1 MTLRIDM
8 RRIGRCVALA
18 ALFLLAGTAGA
29 AELVVT
35 SAALERVVK
44 EQAFSKDGRLHFMA
58 PSACSHAY
66 LEAPRITIAKGRVL
80 FGGRLQGRAGV
91 LAGNGCVEAMNDSLD
106 VLASGR
112 PFVRGG
118 RIGLE
123 DVRLE
128 QLSKEFY
135 RPLLEPLMLA
145 TIGRVVDIDLRDA
158 VKRMLAAGRAPI
170 DVEVERLDVSRLAAD
185 DDRLEAQFDFRAV
198 AR

>member
-1 MTLRIDM
+1 MNLRIGM
-8 RRIGRCVALA
+8 RRVGRWLTVGCLLLA
-18 ALFLLAGTAGA
+18 AATAGA

-44 EQAFSKDGRLHFMA
+44 EQAFTKDGRLHFMA

-91 LAGNGCVEAMNDSLD
+91 LAGNGCVEAMNDALD
-106 VLASGR
+106 VVASGR

-123 DVRLE
+123 DVRLD

-170 DVEVERLDVSRLAAD
+170 DVEVERLDVSRLTAE
-185 DDRLEAQFDFRAV
+185 DDRLEAVFDFRAA